1 MKRTYIRA
9 AVLLCVL
16 VIAGIAVHSQPP
28 QMKNEPGRYL
38 ISIYNVSAGKHL
50 AFLKWQAQQ
59 EAVSKEAGGPA
70 AMWFRHTE
78 GAGWDYIVVTPVGT
92 PTQEEELGKKV
103 DALAKSK
110 GILPSGAAR
119 QLEFRSF
126 ISNHSD
132 TYSMGPMTAAEMVKE
147 AEKKN

>member
-1 MKRTYIRA
+1 MQRIFPRVLILVCLLILSGA
-9 AVLLCVL
+9 AVQ
-16 VIAGIAVHSQPP
+16 SRPP
-28 QMKNEPGRYL
+28 QMKNEPGRYI

-59 EAVSKEAGGPA
+59 EAIAQEAGAPK
-70 AMWFRHTE
+70 AMWYRHTD
-78 GAGWDYIVVTPVGT
+78 GAGWDYISITPAGT
-92 PTQEEELGKKV
+92 PTQEEEWGKKT
-103 DALAKSK
+103 DAIAKKKGLAT
-110 GILPSGAAR
+110 GAAS

-132 TYSMGPMTAAEMVKE
+132 TYSMGPMTAAELVAE

>member
-1 MKRTYIRA
+1 MQRTITRVV
-9 AVLLCVL
+9 VLMCVL
-16 VIAGIAVHSQPP
+16 VLAGMAVQSQPP
-28 QMKNEPGRYL
+28 QTKNEPGRY
-38 ISIYNVSAGKHL
+38 IVSIYNVSAGKHL
-50 AFLKWQAQQ
+50 AFLKWFAQQ
-59 EAVSKEAGGPA
+59 EALAKEAGAPA
-70 AMWFRHTE
+70 AMWFRHTD

-110 GILPSGAAR
+110 GMSTGAAN

-132 TYSMGPMTAAEMVKE
+132 TYSMGPMTAAELVKE